1 MEDRVMRD
9 LRRIIL
15 VVFLSIC
22 CFVGFGFL
30 SNGELIYLVL
40 FGAALIISFAAGTR
54 HLSMSARVF
63 ITAQIFCW
71 NFMLCLLGRT
81 VEPGITRGNT
91 YMALLYFGMYGFV
104 PGLCLLR
111 LWRWKVGAIFLGS
124 LLPIGF
130 ALALVVAGIE
140 EQVFIIKYRETG
152 IGPTPRWTVGMHW
165 LAYDH
170 DTGRLY
176 GSD

>member
-1 MEDRVMRD
+1 MQNKWQATLAVA
-9 LRRIIL
+9 
-15 VVFLSIC
+15 VSIG

-30 SNGELIYLVL
+30 PDGELIYLAFL
-40 FGAALIISFAAGTR
+40 GTGLIISLAAGTR
-54 HLSMSARVF
+54 HLSLPARIF
-63 ITAQIFCW
+63 ITTQIFCW

-81 VEPGITRGNT
+81 IEPGITRGNT
-91 YMALLYFGMYGFV
+91 SMALIYFGIYGII

-111 LWRWKVGAIFLGS
+111 LWRLKLGAIFLGS
-124 LLPIGF
+124 LLPVGF

-140 EQVFIIKYRETG
+140 ERVFVIKYRDTG
-152 IGPTPRWTVGMHW
+152 IGPTPRWTVGTHW
-165 LAYDH
+165 LAYDR

>member
-1 MEDRVMRD
+1 MQD

-15 VVFLSIC
+15 VIFLSIG

-30 SNGELIYLVL
+30 PNGELIYLVL
-40 FGAALIISFAAGTR
+40 LGTALIISLAAGTR
-54 HLSMSARVF
+54 YLSLPARTF
-63 ITAQIFCW
+63 ITTQIFCW

-91 YMALLYFGMYGFV
+91 SMALLYFGIYGFV

-111 LWRWKVGAIFLGS
+111 LWRWKLGAIFLGA
-124 LLPIGF
+124 LLPVGF
-130 ALALVVAGIE
+130 AVALVVAGIE
-140 EQVFIIKYRETG
+140 ERVFVIKYRDTG
-152 IGPTPRWTVGMHW
+152 IGPTPRWTVGTHW
-165 LAYDH
+165 LAYDRA
-170 DTGRLY
+170 TGRLY